1 MKLSEFI
8 SSTLSEIV
16 DSIELANEQLSD
28 KGIRVNPPNIYLEDS
43 PNKQV
48 YGVWNKD
55 SFQMHPLVEI
65 VEFDVTLTAEETSN
79 SGGKAGISIG
89 VAQVSANGL
98 SSDKSSHVSKVKFK
112 VPIIYPTAKP

>member
-16 DSIELANEQLSD
+16 DGIELANEQLSD

-89 VAQVSANGL
+89 VAQGLCCVIRFRSRVALLRLIVSQYG
-98 SSDKSSHVSKVKFK
+98 KF
-112 VPIIYPTAKP
+112 